1 MEVVSTMIDS
11 RISMTVWVI
20 VSEEGKIHTMSGG
33 SPCVFRDEK
42 TAWDM
47 IEFVGL
53 SGDVP
58 ARANLIVA

>member
-1 MEVVSTMIDS
+1 
-11 RISMTVWVI
+11 MTVWVI